1 VSAVYFFLFG
11 ANGAMSPFLSLYFR
25 SRGLSGSQSSLL
37 FSLMPVLL
45 FISQPL
51 FGPLTDRS
59 GHRGRMLA
67 WLLAASGLAGLLIA
81 AGGSFWSLLVLVM
94 LWSFVAGPLVPVS
107 DSVALGEMQR
117 TGNPYVRIRLWGSV
131 GFVIVTVL
139 MGRLYDWIDL
149 RWMFVGY
156 FALNLVGA
164 LFARRLPPDG
174 ISALRAVWPAMK
186 ALLQSPAVA
195 GFLLLSALLQST
207 QAAHS
212 SFFSLHV
219 QHVGGSNGIVGLSW
233 AIAAAAEVPV
243 WLVMHRISDRVG
255 PQRILA
261 IAGLMYSL
269 RWLMNALA
277 PSPGLLMVSQLLQGF
292 TFAFFMPTAVL
303 WIGSLV
309 PDELRTSGQALLVL
323 VNSGIATVAGN
334 LLAGRIIDLAGT
346 VALYQVN
353 AAVALVAG
361 VGFFVLSQYR
371 RWSHG

>member
-1 VSAVYFFLFG
+1 MAAVYFFLFG
-11 ANGAMSPFLSLYFR
+11 AHGAMSPFLSLYFR
-25 SRGLSGSQSSLL
+25 SQGLSGSQSSLL

-45 FISQPL
+45 FVSQPL

-67 WLLAASGLAGLLIA
+67 WLLVAAGLAGLSIA

-94 LWSFVAGPLVPVS
+94 LWSFFAGPLTPVA
-107 DSVALGEMQR
+107 DSVALGEAQR
-117 TGNPYVRIRLWGSV
+117 TGNSYARIRLWGSV
-131 GFVIVTVL
+131 SFVIVTIL
-139 MGRLYDWIDL
+139 MGRLYDRVDL
-149 RWMFVGY
+149 RWMFAGY
-156 FALNLVGA
+156 AALSLIGA
-164 LFARRLPPDG
+164 LLAHRLPPDG
-174 ISALRAVWPAMK
+174 ISARRAVLPAMK
-186 ALLQSPAVA
+186 ALVRNPAVA
-195 GFLLLSALLQST
+195 IFLLLSALLQST

-243 WLVMHRISDRVG
+243 WLVLHRISERVG
-255 PQRILA
+255 PQRLLA
-261 IAGLMYSL
+261 VAGVMYGL
-269 RWLMNALA
+269 RWLINALA
-277 PSPGLLMVSQLLQGF
+277 PSPGLLMAGQLLQGF
-292 TFAFFMPTAVL
+292 TFALFMPTAVL
-303 WIGSLV
+303 WVGSLV

-323 VNSGIATVAGN
+323 VNGGIATVAGN

-353 AAVALVAG
+353 AAIALAAG
-361 VGFFVLSQYR
+361 VGFFLFSQHR